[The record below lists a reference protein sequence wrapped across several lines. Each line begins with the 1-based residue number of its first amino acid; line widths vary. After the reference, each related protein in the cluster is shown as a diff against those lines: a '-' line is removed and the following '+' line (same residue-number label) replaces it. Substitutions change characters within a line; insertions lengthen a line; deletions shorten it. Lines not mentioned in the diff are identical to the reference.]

1 MDHRQNQNLRDR
13 APPPVPHEDCE
24 VVPSWMDVTL
34 PTGPHHEQSQLH
46 LEVIQHL
53 FRDLSVV
60 LRTCVARLSH
70 SHANQTVTRVPQ
82 TWFTIPGRQHH

>member
-1 MDHRQNQNLRDR
+1 
-13 APPPVPHEDCE
+13 
-24 VVPSWMDVTL
+24 MDVTR
-34 PTGPHHEQSQLH
+34 PTGPQHDQSQLH

-60 LRTCVARLSH
+60 LRTWVARLSH

-82 TWFTIPGRQHH
+82 TWFTILDGKTIDLQTSAFRVGCVD